1 MLLHSPFWC
10 IAWLTSG
17 RHFTN
22 FPYLHREIY
31 HYPINVNYNGNE
43 ANPIVKTHDKTHE
56 NIYINGLVVFHT
68 IKSHDGFDLKPIVS
82 S

>member
-1 MLLHSPFWC
+1 MLVYAPLC
-10 IAWLTSG
+10 I
-17 RHFTN
+17 
-22 FPYLHREIY
+22 HREIY